1 MKRVACR
8 VLPPHVLEQMKFELH
23 MFWVRL
29 GARQTRRA
37 FQGGKDL
44 LVNVGAGDTGRKG
57 WVNVDGF
64 RGPGVNCVY
73 DVRTD
78 LPFSNA
84 SVRGIFTEHLVEHLD
99 YTDEAPRF
107 LAESYRVLQN
117 DGVLRIIVPD
127 AERYLRVYAS
137 GGWEGLTELRPLEAA
152 KTDPYFG
159 FSYNTRMELINAGA
173 GFR

>member
-1 MKRVACR
+1 MDMHAYHHAKLQGLGLMKRVACR

-78 LPFSNA
+78 LPFPMPRCGVSSPNIWLNTSITPTKRRAFSPKAIGYSKMTVFCA
-84 SVRGIFTEHLVEHLD
+84 SSCRMLSAICGCTPP
-99 YTDEAPRF
+99 A
-107 LAESYRVLQN
+107 
-117 DGVLRIIVPD
+117 DGK
-127 AERYLRVYAS
+127 
-137 GGWEGLTELRPLEAA
+137 G
-152 KTDPYFG
+152 
-159 FSYNTRMELINAGA
+159 
-173 GFR
+173 